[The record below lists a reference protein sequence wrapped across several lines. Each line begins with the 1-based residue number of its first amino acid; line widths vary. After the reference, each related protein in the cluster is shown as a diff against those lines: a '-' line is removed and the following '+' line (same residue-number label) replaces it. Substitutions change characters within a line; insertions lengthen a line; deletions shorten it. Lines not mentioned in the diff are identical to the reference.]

1 MAKCIFFFLWTSLK
15 LDAPLNVTWAL
26 LFFSYLLNPYTVMS
40 CVAKSTCAIN
50 NSVIAF
56 FILATIKGNAVKEK
70 NVLYDFLERLEM

>member
-1 MAKCIFFFLWTSLK
+1 MAKFIFFFLWTSLK

-56 FILATIKGNAVKEK
+56 FILATIKGNAVKKK
-70 NVLYDFLERLEM
+70 NVLYDFSERLEM